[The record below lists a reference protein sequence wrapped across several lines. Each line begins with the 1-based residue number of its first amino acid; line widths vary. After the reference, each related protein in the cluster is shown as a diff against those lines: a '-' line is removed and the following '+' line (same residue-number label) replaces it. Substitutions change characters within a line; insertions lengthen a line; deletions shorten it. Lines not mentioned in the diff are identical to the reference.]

1 MAMLEYHPPTDPW
14 LDIIYQD
21 RDIIVV
27 NKPSGL
33 LSVPGRDPKHSDS
46 TWRRVQEQ
54 FPDAQIVHRLD
65 MATSGVIVLA
75 MHKDAERNLKKQF
88 MNRETEKVY
97 YARVWGH
104 LAEKSGLVDLPLICD
119 WPNRPKQ
126 IVCYENGKA
135 SQTYFDVESEDEQT
149 SLVKLTPITGRTHQL
164 RVHMQAIGHPILG
177 DYFYATPEAQALSS
191 RLLLHATWLKIKHPR
206 THQAM
211 EFSCPHGF

>member
-1 MAMLEYHPPTDPW
+1 MAMLHYTPPTDPW
-14 LDIIYQD
+14 LDILFQD

-33 LSVPGRDPKHSDS
+33 LSVPGRDPNHSDS

-65 MATSGVIVLA
+65 MATSGVMVLA
-75 MHKDAERNLKKQF
+75 MHKEAERNLKMQF

-104 LAEKSGLVDLPLICD
+104 LAEKAGEVDFPLICD

-135 SQTYFDVESEDEQT
+135 SKTFFEVESEDQHS

-177 DYFYATPEAQALSS
+177 DYFYATPEALAMSE

-206 THQAM
+206 THQSM
-211 EFSCPHGF
+211 EFSCEHGF